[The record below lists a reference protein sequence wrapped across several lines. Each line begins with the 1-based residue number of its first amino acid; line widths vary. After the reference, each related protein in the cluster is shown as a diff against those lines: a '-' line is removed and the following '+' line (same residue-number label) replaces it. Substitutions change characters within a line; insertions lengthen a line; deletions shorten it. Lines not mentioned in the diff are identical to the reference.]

1 MNLARSRH
9 QETQC
14 GVIQRHGFGTF
25 NSASVFPGKEHEL
38 ERGGLLFK
46 IKKIAYRLG
55 RNKEEPEVSD
65 NLSAAAALFELRA
78 GEERVGG
85 GVFGSVGA
93 DRPFPFQ
100 KDHPRGAGRP

>member
-14 GVIQRHGFGTF
+14 GVIQRHGFGTC
-25 NSASVFPGKEHEL
+25 NSVFPGKEHEL

-55 RNKEEPEVSD
+55 RNKEEPEGSD

-100 KDHPRGAGRP
+100 KSHPRGADRPV